1 MKLTAALLCI
11 TALTVTAQTV
21 TVTKSLSN
29 IKNNISV
36 AHDKDGTLKCTAAD
50 GKPCDKEQVGKL
62 FAAFN
67 SSKSGIKTLALAGA
81 DGKLKCETTEGKPC
95 AAAHVADLNRSV
107 GAMRGL
113 NDPIQGVG
121 VGLGKKGN
129 PDSK

>member
-1 MKLTAALLCI
+1 MKKISAIFILVAIATN
-11 TALTVTAQTV
+11 AQQA

-95 AAAHVADLNRSV
+95 AAAHVADLNKSV

-129 PDSK
+129 PGSK